1 MTDTRRAK
9 PVLASLATLAL
20 VAAMLTA
27 GSPAMGAD
35 PKTAQNRDWITIA
48 GTVVATTPSS
58 FRLDYGSGVISV
70 EMDDW
75 DWYKEGRNLLQNDR
89 VIVYGRIDQDAFET
103 RKVEAASVYV
113 GNLGT
118 YFHANS
124 TDEEDLGLWTLS
136 SPHRAGALELTGK
149 VASIDGRE
157 VTLSSGV
164 KVDTAELG
172 YNPLDD
178 KGYQRIDVGDRIKV
192 AGHVDDD
199 LFEKAELMADWI
211 VNLDGMRASS

>member
-1 MTDTRRAK
+1 MTHNVRTK
-9 PVLASLATLAL
+9 PVLTSLATLTL
-20 VAAMLTA
+20 SAAMLTA
-27 GSPAMGAD
+27 GSPARGAD
-35 PKTAQNRDWITIA
+35 PKTAQNRDWITIG
-48 GTVVATTPSS
+48 GTVVATTPNS
-58 FRLDYGSGVISV
+58 FRLDYGSGVITV

-75 DWYKEGRNLLQNDR
+75 DWYKEGRDLLQDDR
-89 VIVYGRIDQDAFET
+89 VVVYGRIDQDAFEQ

-113 GNLGT
+113 RNLGT

-124 TDEEDLGLWTLS
+124 VDEEDLGLWTI

-157 VTLSSGV
+157 LTLSSGV
-164 KVDTAELG
+164 KVDTAQLG

-192 AGHVDDD
+192 AGHIEAD
-199 LFEKAELMADWI
+199 LFEKSELMADWI